1 MVDKYPFWFPKTPL
15 VIILCDQ
22 VIATMQMNNG
32 DKMSFSISIK
42 GQLFSKKNLPWFEV
56 VF

>member
-42 GQLFSKKNLPWFEV
+42 GQLFTKKNLPWFEV